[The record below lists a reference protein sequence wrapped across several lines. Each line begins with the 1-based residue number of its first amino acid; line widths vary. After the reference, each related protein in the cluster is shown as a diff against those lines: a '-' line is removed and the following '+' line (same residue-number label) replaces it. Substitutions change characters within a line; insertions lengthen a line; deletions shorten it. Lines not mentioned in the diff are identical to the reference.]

1 MGAKLVTDAL
11 NFTRN
16 KPMPLPERLQPA
28 KVNRQKLKQL
38 ADMAEEILAQIDNG
52 AKEEDT
58 GLKMLINDWNSQV
71 INPYAFSDF
80 RDFSSW
86 TSAKDCKRTA

>member
-1 MGAKLVTDAL
+1 
-11 NFTRN
+11 
-16 KPMPLPERLQPA
+16 MPLPERLQPA

-58 GLKMLINDWNSQV
+58 GLKMLINDWNSGLLTRMHSLISGISLHGPVQK
-71 INPYAFSDF
+71 
-80 RDFSSW
+80 
-86 TSAKDCKRTA
+86 TSPGWRLIKKNTWRIYHGMS

>member
-1 MGAKLVTDAL
+1 
-11 NFTRN
+11 
-16 KPMPLPERLQPA
+16 MPLPERLQPA

-71 INPYAFSDF
+71 IN
-80 RDFSSW
+80 R
-86 TSAKDCKRTA
+86 KRTA